1 MEGCVGK
8 CTRKGGV
15 VARAKGKMGCGSE
28 WDEVTCIRMRKE
40 TGKNSVGMSQLEGIE
55 LSWSELQNN

>member
-15 VARAKGKMGCGSE
+15 AARAKGKRGCGGE
-28 WDEVTCIRMRKE
+28 WDEVKSIRRRKE
-40 TGKNSVGMSQLEGIE
+40 TGKNSVGMSQL
-55 LSWSELQNN
+55 